1 MDEDMHDGSRARYAG
16 INGDWN
22 DLRGRITF
30 ASRDHVLELAVQLS
44 RPVPGHI
51 VEFGVYK
58 GHSTRTI
65 RDELWMSSLWDARQ
79 RRKRIYACDSFRGL
93 PSEYENLPA
102 GNFATPVPRLT
113 GVRII
118 EGLFEETLTP
128 RLAAEIG
135 AVSLAHF
142 DADLYA
148 STACALQWLTP
159 LLQPGTLLLFDEF
172 LGEDPAEERAY
183 LEWTHRT
190 GVRTAMLAMFAR
202 EPAGD
207 TTTTD
212 RRVLLQHVGNRHFV
226 RTPALLPKRVRRK
239 LLSRW

>member
-1 MDEDMHDGSRARYAG
+1 
-16 INGDWN
+16 
-22 DLRGRITF
+22 
-30 ASRDHVLELAVQLS
+30 
-44 RPVPGHI
+44 
-51 VEFGVYK
+51 
-58 GHSTRTI
+58 
-65 RDELWMSSLWDARQ
+65 MSSLWDARQ
-79 RRKRIYACDSFRGL
+79 RRKRIYACDSLRGL

-118 EGLFEETLTP
+118 EGLFEDTLTP

-172 LGEDPAEERAY
+172 LGEDAGEERAF
-183 LEWTHRT
+183 LEWTQRT
-190 GVRTAMLAMFAR
+190 GVLTRMLAMFAR

-212 RRVLLQHVGNRHFV
+212 RRVLLQHVGNRHFE